1 MKNATTAPAKNRHMA
16 AKRIGWLKIQV
27 SRSPHSFQS
36 QAVTTEN
43 VANRLSRSVAGVAP
57 SAKAGKAIATDA
69 TPVAT
74 GIERYFLTAFLIFNI
89 NKHLL
94 INL

>member
-16 AKRIGWLKIQV
+16 AKRMGWDKIQV
-27 SRSPHSFQS
+27 SKSPHSFQS

-43 VANRLSRSVAGVAP
+43 VANRPLRPVAGVP
-57 SAKAGKAIATDA
+57 SSAKAGKAIATDA

-74 GIERYFLTAFLIFNI
+74 GTQRYFLIAFLTFNI

-94 INL
+94 II